1 MEAPC
6 SALRILA
13 VLSILFLANA
23 GATARASSPALSNI
37 IPRGAQRGTEVDVTL
52 NGARLEDAQEL
63 LIYQPGL
70 EVAEL
75 TVVNGNQVKAKLK
88 IAPDCPPGTKR
99 LRVRCASGI
108 SDLRTFM
115 VSPLPTVAEVEPNS
129 EFATPQTIPMNVT
142 IDGSIANEDVD
153 YFVVEAKKGDRISA
167 EVEAIRLGDS
177 FFDVYVAIL
186 NEARFELATSDDAA
200 LVYQDGVVSIIA
212 PEDGKYFIQIRESSF
227 GGGNYYRCHVGN
239 FPRPLGVVPAGGK
252 PGETLK
258 VKFIGDVL
266 GEFERDITLPAEADP
281 DFCVF
286 AADDRGTSP
295 SGNRFRLINLENTIE
310 AEPNEDIAHA
320 TKGPAPGAFN
330 GVISSKQDVD
340 FFGFT
345 AKQGQ
350 VFDISVHARR
360 LRSEMDPVL
369 IVYNAQGG
377 GIASNDDS
385 GGPDA
390 ALRFTAPADGEYF
403 VRVYDHLNRGGN
415 SFFYRIELTAV
426 APELSLGIAEFQQY
440 VEPKIAVPQG
450 NRIPL
455 LITAGRKDFG
465 GPLDFLGEN
474 LPAGIAI
481 EHAGMRADEN
491 VTQVLLV
498 AAPDAPISGRICNFL
513 GKLADPNQANLS
525 VTGAVAQD
533 VVLVRGRNNIPFWTE
548 PVKGL
553 AMAVAQKVPFTLQIV
568 EPKVPLVQGG
578 QAKLKVVAVRDEG
591 FTAPIKIEL
600 LQNPPG
606 MNSSR
611 EASIAEGQ
619 TEAFIDINAAG
630 NARVGEYK
638 LAVRGE
644 ATVGN
649 GPVMIASPF
658 INFRMAEMYL
668 KFTFLQA
675 AIEQG
680 QESEVVVNI
689 ETAKPFEG
697 NAPVTLYG
705 LPNKVTTT
713 AMELNKET
721 KELIF
726 KIKADADAP
735 AGKNPNLFCQV
746 VITENG
752 EPVLHNLGTGQ
763 LRVDQPLPKPTT
775 TPAPMPV
782 AQATPTPQPEKRLT
796 RLEQLRLEQKQR
808 LEAQAKEE
816 GGK

>member
-1 MEAPC
+1 MKQIIAPA
-6 SALRILA
+6 ALGFIVLA
-13 VLSILFLANA
+13 AFGHAVS
-23 GATARASSPALSNI
+23 ASSPALSNI
-37 IPRGAQRGTEVDVTL
+37 IPRGAQRGTEVEVTL

-63 LIYQPGL
+63 MIYQPGI
-70 EVAEL
+70 EVTGL
-75 TVVNGNQVKAKLK
+75 TVVNGSQVKAKLK
-88 IAPDCPPGTKR
+88 IAADCAPGTKR
-99 LRVRCASGI
+99 IRVRCASGI

-115 VSPLPTVAEVEPNS
+115 VGPLPVVAEVEPNS
-129 EFATPQTIPMNVT
+129 EFIKPQAIPMNVT
-142 IDGSIANEDVD
+142 IDGSIGNEDVD
-153 YFVVEAKKGDRISA
+153 YFIVEAKKGERISA

-177 FFDVYVAIL
+177 FFDVFVAIL

-200 LVYQDGVVSIIA
+200 LVWQDGVVSIVA
-212 PEDGKYFIQIRESSF
+212 PADGKYIIQVRESSF
-227 GGGNYYRCHVGN
+227 GGGNYYRCHIGN
-239 FPRPLGVVPAGGK
+239 FPRPLGVIPGGGK

-266 GEFERDITLPAEADP
+266 GDFERDITLPAAADP
-281 DFCVF
+281 DFSVY
-286 AADDRGTSP
+286 ATDDKGISP
-295 SGNRFRLINLENTIE
+295 SGNRFRLINLPNVNE

-320 TKGPAPGAFN
+320 TKGPVPAAFN
-330 GVISSKQDVD
+330 GVISKKEDVD
-340 FFGFT
+340 YFGFT
-345 AKQGQ
+345 ATKGQ
-350 VFDISVHARR
+350 VFDISVYARR
-360 LRSEMDPVL
+360 LRSELDPILV
-369 IVYNAQGG
+369 VYNAQGG
-377 GIASNDDS
+377 GIASNDDAA
-385 GGPDA
+385 GPDS
-390 ALRFTAPADGEYF
+390 ALRFTAPADGEFF
-403 VRVYDHLNRGGN
+403 VRVYDHLGRGGS
-415 SFFYRIELTAV
+415 SFFYRIEMTAV
-426 APELSLGIAEFQQY
+426 TPELTLGIAEFQQY

-455 LITAGRKDFG
+455 LLTASRSNFG
-465 GPLDFLGEN
+465 GPLEFLGEN
-474 LPAGIAI
+474 LPAGITI

-498 AAPDAPISGRICNFL
+498 AAPDAAISGKICNIL
-513 GKLADPNQANLS
+513 GKLADPNQPN
-525 VTGAVAQD
+525 VNIVGPTQQD
-533 VVLVRGRNNIPFWTE
+533 VVLIRGQNNRPFWVE
-548 PVKGL
+548 PIKGL
-553 AMAVAQKVPFTLQIV
+553 AIAVAQKAPFTLQVI

-578 QAKLKVVAVRDEG
+578 QAKLKVVATRDEG
-591 FTAPIKIEL
+591 FTAPIKIDL
-600 LQNPPG
+600 LANPPG

-638 LAVRGE
+638 MSVRGT

-658 INFRMAEMYL
+658 VNFRMAEMYV
-668 KFTFLQA
+668 KFTFQQA

-680 QESEVVVNI
+680 KDGEIVVNI

-705 LPNKVTTT
+705 LPNKVTTA

-726 KIKADADAP
+726 KIKAEADAP
-735 AGKNPNLFCQV
+735 AGKNQNLFCQV

-763 LRVDQPLPKPTT
+763 LRVDQPLPPKPN
-775 TPAPMPV
+775 TPAPAPV
-782 AQATPTPQPEKRLT
+782 AQAAPMPEAPKRLT

-808 LEAQAKEE
+808 LEAQNAKPAE

>member
-1 MEAPC
+1 MKPICTTA
-6 SALRILA
+6 ALTVLVLA
-13 VLSILFLANA
+13 SCPASLWAASPVLSSIV
-23 GATARASSPALSNI
+23 
-37 IPRGAQRGTEVDVTL
+37 PRGGQRGTEVEVTL

-63 LIYQPGL
+63 MIYQPGI
-70 EVAEL
+70 EVAGL

-88 IAPDCPPGTKR
+88 IATDCPPGTKR
-99 LRVRCASGI
+99 MRLRCASGV
-108 SDLRTFM
+108 SDLRTFL
-115 VSPLPTVAEVEPNS
+115 VGPFPVVAEVEPNS
-129 EFATPQTIPMNVT
+129 EFTTPQAVPMNVT
-142 IDGSIANEDVD
+142 IDGSIGNEDVD
-153 YFVVEAKKGDRISA
+153 YFVVEAKKGERISA

-177 FFDVYVAIL
+177 FFDVYLAIL

-200 LVYQDGVVSIIA
+200 LVWQDGVVSIIA
-212 PEDGKYFIQIRESSF
+212 PADGKYVIQVRESSF
-227 GGGNYYRCHVGN
+227 GAGNYYRCHIGN
-239 FPRPLGVVPAGGK
+239 FPRPLGVIPAGGK

-266 GEFERDITLPAEADP
+266 GDVERDVSLPDDADP

-286 AADDRGTSP
+286 AADDKGISP
-295 SGNRFRLINLENTIE
+295 SGNRFRLVNLDNVIE

-340 FFGFT
+340 FFGFA

-350 VFDISVHARR
+350 VFDINVYARR
-360 LRSEMDPVL
+360 LRSELDPVL
-369 IVYNAQGG
+369 VVYNAQGG
-377 GIASNDDS
+377 GLTSNDDAA
-385 GGPDA
+385 GPDA
-390 ALRFTAPADGEYF
+390 ALRFQAPADGEYF

-415 SFFYRIELTAV
+415 GFFYRIEVTAV

-440 VEPKIAVPQG
+440 VEPKLAVPQG

-455 LITAGRKDFG
+455 LITASRRDFG
-465 GPLDFLGEN
+465 GPLEFLGEN
-474 LPAGIAI
+474 LPPGVTI
-481 EHAGMRADEN
+481 EHSGMRADES
-491 VTQVLLV
+491 VTQVLLA
-498 AAPDAPISGRICNFL
+498 AAPDAPVGGKIGNIL
-513 GKLADPNQANLS
+513 GKLADPNQPNLN
-525 VTGAVAQD
+525 VAGRTRQD
-533 VVLVRGRNNIPFWTE
+533 VVLIRGQNNIPFWTE

-553 AMAVAQKVPFTLQIV
+553 AMAVAQKAPFTLQLV

-578 QAKLKVVAVRDEG
+578 QARLKVVATREPG

-600 LQNPPG
+600 MMNPPG

-619 TEAFIDINAAG
+619 TEAFIDVNAAG

-638 LAVRGE
+638 LSVRGE

-649 GPVMIASPF
+649 GPVMVASPF
-658 INFRMAEMYL
+658 INFRIAEMYV
-668 KFTFLQA
+668 KFTFQQA

-680 QESEVVVNI
+680 KESELVVNV
-689 ETAKPFEG
+689 ETTKPFEG

-726 KIKADADAP
+726 KLKAEADAP
-735 AGKNPNLFCQV
+735 PGKNQNLFCQV
-746 VITENG
+746 VIMENG

-763 LRVDQPLPKPTT
+763 LRVDQPLPPKPNAPAPVAQAA
-775 TPAPMPV
+775 PAPMPE
-782 AQATPTPQPEKRLT
+782 APKRLT

-808 LEAQAKEE
+808 LESQKGE

>member
-1 MEAPC
+1 MKR
-6 SALRILA
+6 SGVRALLCVSLVA
-13 VLSILFLANA
+13 SFGNFAS
-23 GATARASSPALSNI
+23 ASSPALSNI
-37 IPRGAQRGTEVDVTL
+37 IPRGAQRGTEVEVTL

-63 LIYQPGL
+63 LIYQPGI

-88 IAPDCPPGTKR
+88 IAADCAPGTKR

-108 SDLRTFM
+108 SDLRTF
-115 VSPLPTVAEVEPNS
+115 VVGPLPVVAEVEPNS
-129 EFATPQTIPMNVT
+129 EFTTPQPIPMNVT
-142 IDGSIANEDVD
+142 IDGTIGNEDVD
-153 YFVVEAKKGDRISA
+153 YFVVEAKQGERITA

-200 LVYQDGVVSIIA
+200 LVWQDGVVSILA
-212 PEDGKYFIQIRESSF
+212 PADGKYFIQVRESSF

-239 FPRPLGVVPAGGK
+239 FPRPLGVVPGGGK

-258 VKFIGDVL
+258 VKFIGDVG
-266 GEFERDITLPAEADP
+266 GEIEREITLPADADP
-281 DFCVF
+281 DFSVF
-286 AADDRGTSP
+286 ATDDRGISP
-295 SGNRFRLINLENTIE
+295 SGNRFRLTNLDNVNEV
-310 AEPNEDIAHA
+310 EPNEDIARA
-320 TKGPAPGAFN
+320 TKGPAPAAFN
-330 GVISSKQDVD
+330 GVLSSKDDVD
-340 FFGFT
+340 YFGFT

-350 VFDISVHARR
+350 VFDISVWARR
-360 LRSEMDPVL
+360 LRSELDPVL
-369 IVYNAQGG
+369 VVYNPQGG
-377 GIASNDDS
+377 GLASNDDAY
-385 GGPDA
+385 GPDSG
-390 ALRFTAPADGEYF
+390 LRFTAPADGEYF
-403 VRVYDHLNRGGN
+403 LRVYDHLGRGGN
-415 SFFYRIELTAV
+415 SFFYRIEVSHVT
-426 APELSLGIAEFQQY
+426 PELTLGIAEFVQY

-455 LITAGRKDFG
+455 LLTASRANFG
-465 GPLDFLGEN
+465 GPLEFLADN
-474 LPAGIAI
+474 LPPGITI

-498 AAPDAPISGRICNFL
+498 AAPDAQISGKIGNIL
-513 GKLADPNQANLS
+513 GKLADPAQPNVS
-525 VTGAVAQD
+525 ISGPTRQD
-533 VVLVRGRNNIPFWTE
+533 VVLIRGQNNQPFWTE

-553 AMAVAQKVPFTLQIV
+553 AVAVAQKAPFTLQVI

-578 QAKLKVVAVRDEG
+578 QAKLKVVATRDEG

-611 EASIAEGQ
+611 EAAIPEGQ

-630 NARVGEYK
+630 NARVGDYK
-638 LAVRGE
+638 IAVRGE

-658 INFRMAEMYL
+658 VNFRMAEMYV
-668 KFTFLQA
+668 KFTFQQA

-680 QESEVVVNI
+680 KEGELVVNI

-697 NAPVTLYG
+697 NAPVVLYG
-705 LPNKVTTT
+705 LPNKVTT
-713 AMELNKET
+713 APLEVNQET
-721 KELIF
+721 KELVF
-726 KIKADADAP
+726 KIKAEPDAP
-735 AGKNPNLFCQV
+735 AGKNQNLFCQV

-763 LRVDQPLPKPTT
+763 LRVDQPLPPKPNA
-775 TPAPMPV
+775 PAAPAAQAAAPMPE
-782 AQATPTPQPEKRLT
+782 APKRLT

-808 LEAQAKEE
+808 LEAANAKPAE